1 MIHAV
6 ILKGLSVPVPGE
18 MLLFACST
26 KEEGRREV
34 NCMTPR
40 LLVSDKDLK
49 LQCQPKGIQA
59 KVVGNR
65 IGKYQEAKS
74 WASQV
79 AQW

>member
-34 NCMTPR
+34 NCMTP
-40 LLVSDKDLK
+40 
-49 LQCQPKGIQA
+49 
-59 KVVGNR
+59 
-65 IGKYQEAKS
+65 
-74 WASQV
+74 
-79 AQW
+79 